1 MDSKVP
7 LPVLWGNRQPGEAAM
22 RGEALV
28 AAATIVAAQISFG
41 VSASRAADLI
51 WEVENR
57 YRFFK
62 RSASFEVQEKAFEAV
77 RGAADQPLPQNILWR
92 LERRLND
99 PYCKDRPR
107 RPSALPPAGAHS
119 APRRLVWPAQPL
131 DLNCYD
137 HTGPPRHYLTT

>member
-92 LERRLND
+92 LEPRLTAPD
-99 PYCKDRPR
+99 AKAR
-107 RPSALPPAGAHS
+107 SAPHFCLEPAGAHS
-119 APRRLVWPAQPL
+119 PQRRLGGAAQPL

-137 HTGPPRHYLTT
+137 RNGRPRH